1 MLITRNVEQI
11 DTLYKKI
18 AENAKEME
26 DMKWFFNKNSNMFGE
41 NTMKRSATL
50 GGDNFE
56 DLENAAAGM
65 GEGPHTQLLTRI
77 LTYIR
82 KLEIKVEDK
91 SEKQQC

>member
-1 MLITRNVEQI
+1 M
-11 DTLYKKI
+11 K
-18 AENAKEME
+18 AME

-41 NTMKRSATL
+41 GTGLKRAGTL
-50 GGDNFE
+50 AGDNFE

-65 GEGPHTQLLTRI
+65 GEGPHSQLLTRI

-82 KLEIKVEDK
+82 KLEIKVEEK